1 MGDMYPAFLLLLLAC
16 SAHVTFGKA
25 LFTSAECDLDMD
37 PLCDSRVH
45 LVKRGASGG
54 DCSAGCEPP
63 TVPVWEF
70 NNVCK
75 CMTPEQQQ
83 NAVASAMDGLLGG
96 LVKRSAASDSCSD
109 WECIGNICT
118 CHDGKSKRSASGGD
132 NVDSGDNSLPSA
144 REIIDSTKDKIRKD
158 FEKNPL
164 LSGLVKRNAASDSC
178 SAESAGCAPG
188 TEPASINNVCKCLTP
203 EQLQNALN
211 SAMDGV
217 VQKFPWMSGLV
228 KRSASSSECSYGCAV
243 MTHNVCQKCMTA
255 EERQIL
261 DQNMENLDQN
271 MEDLKK
277 RFQNNPWLSGLVKR
291 SASDSCSYGCAVMM
305 LNVCQKCMTAEERQ
319 IHDQNMENLDQ
330 NMEDLEKRFQNNPW
344 LSGLVK
350 RSASASECSPG
361 NSWECI
367 GNNCKCYDGKSKR
380 STSAGDNVDSGD
392 NSLPSAREII
402 DSTKDKI
409 RKDFEKNPLLSGLV
423 KRSASA
429 SECRAGCAP
438 PTKEIWQT
446 NIATGASV

>member
-1 MGDMYPAFLLLLLAC
+1 MGIPPFVKRSAFDSYESFESYDPIPLDA
-16 SAHVTFGKA
+16 FD
-25 LFTSAECDLDMD
+25 TSAENGLGD
-37 PLCDSRVH
+37 PVH
-45 LVKRGASGG
+45 LVKRGVSAG
-54 DCSAGCEPP
+54 DCSAGCAPP
-63 TVPVWEF
+63 T
-70 NNVCK
+70 K
-75 CMTPEQQQ
+75 QQQ
-83 NAVASAMDGLLGG
+83 NAVASAMDGL
-96 LVKRSAASDSCSD
+96 
-109 WECIGNICT
+109 
-118 CHDGKSKRSASGGD
+118 
-132 NVDSGDNSLPSA
+132 
-144 REIIDSTKDKIRKD
+144 
-158 FEKNPL
+158 
-164 LSGLVKRNAASDSC
+164 
-178 SAESAGCAPG
+178 
-188 TEPASINNVCKCLTP
+188 
-203 EQLQNALN
+203 
-211 SAMDGV
+211 
-217 VQKFPWMSGLV
+217 MSGLV

-305 LNVCQKCMTAEERQ
+305 HNVCQKCMTAEERQ

-446 NIATGASV
+446 NIATGASVCKCLRPEQYLP

>member
-45 LVKRGASGG
+45 LVKRSASAG
-54 DCSAGCEPP
+54 DCSPGD
-63 TVPVWEF
+63 
-70 NNVCK
+70 
-75 CMTPEQQQ
+75 
-83 NAVASAMDGLLGG
+83 DG
-96 LVKRSAASDSCSD
+96 
-109 WECIGNICT
+109 WECIGNVCT
-118 CHDGKSKRSASGGD
+118 CHDGKHKRRASGGD
-132 NVDSGDNSLPSA
+132 NTLPSA
-144 REIIDSTKDKIRKD
+144 RDIIDSTKDEIRKD

-178 SAESAGCAPG
+178 S
-188 TEPASINNVCKCLTP
+188 
-203 EQLQNALN
+203 
-211 SAMDGV
+211 
-217 VQKFPWMSGLV
+217 
-228 KRSASSSECSYGCAV
+228 YGCAV
-243 MTHNVCQKCMTA
+243 MMHNVCQKCMTA

-261 DQNMENLDQN
+261 DQNMENLD
-271 MEDLKK
+271 E
-277 RFQNNPWLSGLVKR
+277 
-291 SASDSCSYGCAVMM
+291 
-305 LNVCQKCMTAEERQ
+305 
-319 IHDQNMENLDQ
+319 

-344 LSGLVK
+344 LSSLVK
-350 RSASASECSPG
+350 RSASDSECSPG

-446 NIATGASV
+446 NIATGAGVCKCLRPEQYLP